1 MKIASLSDKG
11 SIERSENRA
20 FIRALVGEAG
30 YFHLKVRAMW
40 NPGYILR
47 QVNCVHF
54 EITSSRDKSTQG
66 GEYWQLFGTFQ
77 PHS

>member
-40 NPGYILR
+40 NPGYIFTP
-47 QVNCVHF
+47 VNCVHF
-54 EITSSRDKSTQG
+54 EITLPQYTFVEKSLRG
-66 GEYWQLFGTFQ
+66 LSVVG
-77 PHS
+77 

>member
-40 NPGYILR
+40 NPGYIFTP
-47 QVNCVHF
+47 VNCVHF
-54 EITSSRDKSTQG
+54 EITSAHSA
-66 GEYWQLFGTFQ
+66 LFYGKYGKCQ
-77 PHS
+77 SLSSYI